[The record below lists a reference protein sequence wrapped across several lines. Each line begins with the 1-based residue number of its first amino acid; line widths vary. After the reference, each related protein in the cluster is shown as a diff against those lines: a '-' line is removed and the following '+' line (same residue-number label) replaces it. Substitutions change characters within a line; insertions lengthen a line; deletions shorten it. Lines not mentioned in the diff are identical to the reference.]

1 MPSIATAGIAVLLA
15 SVRMA
20 SGAFSLGVGG
30 PDWDYTASDLAPTTS
45 QACKD
50 AYANTPIDC
59 DATLLGIV
67 ASAAAGLR
75 PGARPTWSAR
85 ACRRAPDSVD
95 AYIATVSAACGQ
107 PGDRAQVALN
117 STAVA
122 PQGPGRGPWARVF
135 QWKFRQACATNE

>member
-67 ASAAAGLR
+67 ASAR
-75 PGARPTWSAR
+75 PAFDPGPADLERTCVPSCA
-85 ACRRAPDSVD
+85 DSVD

-122 PQGPGRGPWARVF
+122 PQAPVEAVGEVF